1 MKYDYK
7 KQEKELYGVK
17 ANPQKV
23 DVPIQTFICI
33 KGIGNPNSEMFAKHI
48 EVLYQLSYTI
58 KMMPKNGFTPK
69 EYFDYVVYPLEGL
82 WSLTEKG
89 IQVKRQKNILDK
101 NELIYTLMIKQP
113 SFVDRSVFEIAL
125 EMATK
130 KKANPLLKEVY
141 YDELIEGPSIQIL
154 HIGSYD
160 TEPESFIKIDQ
171 YMKDNNYRRESF
183 DHKEIY
189 LSDARKVE
197 PNKLKTILRVRI
209 ER

>member
-17 ANPQKV
+17 DNPQKV
-23 DVPIQTFICI
+23 DIPIQTFICI
-33 KGIGNPNSEMFAKHI
+33 KGIGNPNGEMFAKHI

-69 EYFDYVVYPLEGL
+69 KYFDYVVYPLEGL

-89 IQVKRQKNILDK
+89 VQVKTQKNILDK
-101 NELIYTLMIKQP
+101 NEFMYTLMIKQP
-113 SFVDRSVFEIAL
+113 SFVDRSVFEKAL
-125 EMATK
+125 EMANK
-130 KKANPLLKEVY
+130 KKANILLKEVY
-141 YDELIEGPSIQIL
+141 YDELIEGPSIQML
-154 HIGSYD
+154 HNGSYD
-160 TEPESFIKIDQ
+160 TEVESFIKIDQ
-171 YMKDNNYRRESF
+171 YMKDNNYRREGF

-197 PNKLKTILRVRI
+197 SNKLKTILRVRI